1 MINIEPPKKIKKYLK
16 KFKILVLIKRIIFK
30 SFNFDGYSH
39 INESYFRRRIKKISP
54 SNLTSLSFED
64 GLLLPDGKN
73 YLIKIKPGSLIETTI
88 FTKGAWEEHIQNLI
102 KLYLGKENQIMID
115 VGANVGSISIPLAKE
130 FQMNHFYLFEPHPDI
145 FKTLNSNIR
154 INKLNNIHPKQFA
167 ISHSQKKTINFY
179 AQKNSTNMGLSSIK
193 LNKYIKNFS
202 LIKVKT
208 TKLDDFFAQIKKNIA
223 IIKIDT
229 QGSESIVLESARNLI
244 KKNRPIIIFEYED
257 NNFET
262 INERIAEKEKLNHFF
277 KLMGYGLYSIIEN
290 EKFLTKIAKLIDY
303 NGDILAI
310 PES

>member
-1 MINIEPPKKIKKYLK
+1 
-16 KFKILVLIKRIIFK
+16 
-30 SFNFDGYSH
+30 
-39 INESYFRRRIKKISP
+39 
-54 SNLTSLSFED
+54 
-64 GLLLPDGKN
+64 
-73 YLIKIKPGSLIETTI
+73 
-88 FTKGAWEEHIQNLI
+88 
-102 KLYLGKENQIMID
+102 
-115 VGANVGSISIPLAKE
+115 
-130 FQMNHFYLFEPHPDI
+130 
-145 FKTLNSNIR
+145 
-154 INKLNNIHPKQFA
+154 
-167 ISHSQKKTINFY
+167 
-179 AQKNSTNMGLSSIK
+179 MGLSSIK

-290 EKFLTKIAKLIDY
+290 EKFLPKIAKLIDY